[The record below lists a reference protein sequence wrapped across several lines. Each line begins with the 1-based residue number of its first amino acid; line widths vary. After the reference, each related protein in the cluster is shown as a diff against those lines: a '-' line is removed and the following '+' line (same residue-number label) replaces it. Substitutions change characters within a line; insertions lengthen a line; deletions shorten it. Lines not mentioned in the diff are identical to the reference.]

1 MKRDGGKE
9 NAPKV
14 MQEEIEND
22 VSTPSLS
29 DLAAEAQSL
38 AVQASLSHSFAVTKS
53 PSARHLQ
60 KFPNQPIVDIPPYLP
75 PIPSIP
81 VPANHHLRHRY
92 NPLLAQL
99 IPLFQKDG
107 KKAKAQAVVQEIL
120 RILRTKPPPIPSTK
134 HLLIP
139 TAPPPQSLPANPI
152 AYLQTAIDSVAPLL
166 KLRGSA
172 GKGGTTVQTPHPLP
186 VRQRRRKAVEWIMAA
201 SDRKKA
207 MLSLPERFAAEI
219 VDVVEGR
226 SPAWERRMIV
236 HKAGIVNRANMT
248 AKPMKRKKLGGK

>member
-1 MKRDGGKE
+1 MKRDGGEE

-14 MQEEIEND
+14 MQEEIAND

-29 DLAAEAQSL
+29 VLASEAQSPI
-38 AVQASLSHSFAVTKS
+38 VQASLSHSFAVTKT

-60 KFPNQPIVDIPPYLP
+60 KFPGQPVVDIPPYLP
-75 PIPSIP
+75 PIPDIP
-81 VPANHHLRHRY
+81 VPANHHLGHRY

-99 IPLFQKDG
+99 IPLFQKHG
-107 KKAKAQAVVQEIL
+107 HKAKAQNIVQEII
-120 RILRTKPPPIPSTK
+120 RILRTKPPPIVSTK

-139 TAPPPQSLPANPI
+139 TAPPAQSLPANPI

-172 GKGGTTVQTPHPLP
+172 GKGGTTLQTPFPLP

-201 SDRKKA
+201 SDRKKN
-207 MLSLPERFAAEI
+207 MLSLAERFAAEI

-226 SPAWERRMIV
+226 SPAWERRMVI
-236 HKAGIVNRANMT
+236 HKLGIVNRANMT
-248 AKPMKRKKLGGK
+248 AKPMKKKRIGN